1 MSKYATK
8 FEVVDRL
15 PNALTCSGKPKNG
28 GFQQQVIDELLQHPG
43 QWVRI
48 MAGPKDHEKSMRS
61 MARYIRKRDERV
73 EISGRTI
80 DDTFVMF
87 ARIHT
92 NTTKE

>member
-15 PNALTCSGKPKNG
+15 PGRGTTGKKNSS
-28 GFQQQVIDELLQHPG
+28 FQQQVIDELLQHPD

-48 MAGPKDHEKSMRS
+48 MAGSKDHEKSMRS
-61 MARYIRKRDERV
+61 MARYIRERDERV
-73 EISGRTI
+73 EVSGRII
-80 DDTFVMF
+80 DGTFIMF

-92 NTTKE
+92 TTTKE

>member
-15 PNALTCSGKPKNG
+15 PGRQPNDKQKNG

-48 MAGPKDHEKSMRS
+48 MAGHKDREKSMRS

-73 EISGRTI
+73 EVSGRTI
-80 DDTFVMF
+80 DDTFLVF
-87 ARIHT
+87 ARIDI
-92 NTTKE
+92 TKE

>member
-8 FEVVDRL
+8 FEVVDHL
-15 PNALTCSGKPKNG
+15 PGRDTTGKKNG

-48 MAGPKDHEKSMRS
+48 MAGHKDNEKSMRS

-73 EISGRTI
+73 EVSGRII
-80 DDTFVMF
+80 DEAFIMF
-87 ARIHT
+87 ARIFT

>member
-15 PNALTCSGKPKNG
+15 PGGDTTGKKNG

-48 MAGPKDHEKSMRS
+48 MAGHKDHEKSMRS
-61 MARYIRKRDERV
+61 MARYIHKRDERV
-73 EISGRTI
+73 EVAGRTI
-80 DDTFVMF
+80 DDAFIMF
-87 ARIHT
+87 ARIVT
-92 NTTKE
+92 DITKE

>member
-15 PNALTCSGKPKNG
+15 PGKDTGKKNG

-48 MAGPKDHEKSMRS
+48 MAGHKDNEKSMRS
-61 MARYIRKRDERV
+61 MTRYIRNRDERV
-73 EISGRTI
+73 EVSGRTI
-80 DDTFVMF
+80 DESFIMF
-87 ARIHT
+87 ARIVI

>member
-8 FEVVDRL
+8 FEVVDHL
-15 PNALTCSGKPKNG
+15 PGKDNTGKKNG

-73 EISGRTI
+73 EVSGRI
-80 DDTFVMF
+80 LDDTFVMF

-92 NTTKE
+92 TTKE

>member
-15 PNALTCSGKPKNG
+15 PGNKSGRPKNG

-48 MAGPKDHEKSMRS
+48 MAGHKDHERSMRS
-61 MARYIRKRDERV
+61 TSRYIRKRDERV
-73 EISGRTI
+73 EVSGRTI
-80 DDTFVMF
+80 DDAFIMF

-92 NTTKE
+92 TKE

>member
-15 PNALTCSGKPKNG
+15 PEGNTAGKKDG

-48 MAGPKDHEKSMRS
+48 MAGHKDHEKSMRS
-61 MARYIRKRDERV
+61 MTRFIRKRDERV
-73 EISGRTI
+73 EVSGRTI
-80 DDTFVMF
+80 DDTFIMF

-92 NTTKE
+92 TTKE

>member
-15 PNALTCSGKPKNG
+15 PGRNYDKPKSS
-28 GFQQQVIDELLQHPG
+28 GFQQEVIDELLQHPG

-73 EISGRTI
+73 EVSGRTVGDEFI
-80 DDTFVMF
+80 MF

-92 NTTKE
+92 NQE